1 MKQREQ
7 QILKWLQNEQKKDEL
22 EVKSSKQKLIN
33 ELKSIKKEEM
43 FKKEQKIV
51 KLTLWQRIKIILHLG
66 N

>member
-22 EVKSSKQKLIN
+22 EVKSSKQKIIN
-33 ELKSIKKEEM
+33 ELKGIKKEDM
-43 FKKEQKIV
+43 FKKEQEIV
-51 KLTLWQRIKIILHLG
+51 KLTLWQRIKITLLG

>member
-22 EVKSSKQKLIN
+22 EVKFSKQKFIN
-33 ELKSIKKEEM
+33 ELKGVKKEEM
-43 FKKEQKIV
+43 FKKEKEIV
-51 KLTLWQRIKIILHLG
+51 KLTLWQRIKITLLG

>member
-22 EVKSSKQKLIN
+22 EVKSNKQKIIN
-33 ELKSIKKEEM
+33 ELKSIKKEDM
-43 FKKEQKIV
+43 FKKEQEIV
-51 KLTLWQRIKIILHLG
+51 KLTLWQRIKITLLG